1 LLEALKKGKDISTVK
16 GIVFKKQGNLI
27 KTAPAPNIENLDNL
41 PFPAR
46 ELLPMDK
53 YRKLIF

>member
-1 LLEALKKGKDISTVK
+1 MKN
-16 GIVFKKQGNLI
+16 GNLI
-27 KTAPAPNIENLDNL
+27 KTTSAPNIENLDKL

-53 YRKLIF
+53 YRKLIFQKNLLLH